1 MTKMAIAFGI
11 KFNPI
16 KTVFVQNLSP
26 QIMETNQRNSTPYP
40 NIPPILESDDTE
52 YRDSGI
58 TSTVSVAGHPLHPV
72 IVTFPVAFL
81 VGAAGTDIGY
91 WLTSDPFWARASVWL
106 IGAGFAAGILAAI
119 TGFLDFARIKR
130 VRERSAGWLHMGGNV
145 TAMVLSLINLVLRQ
159 GNPAEPIV
167 FTGLALSIVVA
178 SLLGVTGWFGG
189 ELSFRHKVG
198 VIGPSSHNQ

>member
-1 MTKMAIAFGI
+1 
-11 KFNPI
+11 
-16 KTVFVQNLSP
+16 
-26 QIMETNQRNSTPYP
+26 METNQRNSTPYP

-52 YRDSGI
+52 YRDPGI

-72 IVTFPVAFL
+72 LIVFPIAFL

-106 IGAGFAAGILAAI
+106 IGCGFGAGILAGI
-119 TGFLDFARIKR
+119 TGFLDFTRIKR
-130 VRERSAGWLHMGGNV
+130 VRDRSAGWLHMGGNV
-145 TAMVLSLINLVLRQ
+145 AALVLSLINLLLRQ
-159 GNPAEPIV
+159 GNPAGPIV
-167 FTGLALSIVVA
+167 FTGLALSVVVA

-198 VIGPSSHNQ
+198 VIGPTSQNL